1 MKNYFIRLFNYDT
14 HANKQATGL
23 MLQYPNVPQPAGL
36 MAHML
41 AAQQTWLKRCKHL
54 PAPGGPLWPEGR
66 VESFEETIDAN
77 HADWIAYLETLQP
90 ADFDT
95 IITYKNTKG
104 EAFENTL
111 SDILAHVINHGTH
124 HRAQIGQHLK
134 QAGAELPIFDY
145 IFYIRTLENNI

>member
-1 MKNYFIRLFNYDT
+1 MKSYFIRLFNYDSY
-14 HANKQATGL
+14 ANKLMTGL
-23 MLQYPNVPQPAGL
+23 MLQYPKVPQPAGL

-41 AAQQTWLKRCKHL
+41 AAQQTWLKRCKCL
-54 PAPGGPLWPEGR
+54 PAPCGPLWPEGR
-66 VESFEETIDAN
+66 VESFEATIDAN
-77 HADWIAYLETLQP
+77 HAEWIAYLETLQP